1 MIMRR
6 TISILFILFLLLPS
20 CNKNYTPDTSGT
32 ATINNELTLDQ
43 QRQTYI
49 NYGFLFSE
57 GKLVS
62 NIDTPSPDIIIFRD
76 GSTVSFEA
84 NNLKNS
90 FSNYGE
96 YADLTSARD
105 AFNKLTS
112 ASVSQWLPSAVPLK
126 ENQVWLYRSG
136 TDKYAKIRIITI
148 TTEIRGTFEYAEC
161 KFEWVYQPDGTL
173 TFPGK

>member
-1 MIMRR
+1 MVRYS
-6 TISILFILFLLLPS
+6 SILLFITLLLIS
-20 CNKNYTPDTSGT
+20 CNRNDDPDTSGT
-32 ATINNELTLDQ
+32 ATINNELILDQ
-43 QRQTYI
+43 QHQTYI

-76 GSTVSFEA
+76 GSTISLEA

-90 FSNYGE
+90 FSKYGE
-96 YADLTSARD
+96 YTDQTSARD
-105 AFNKLTS
+105 AFDKLTS
-112 ASVSQWLPSAVPLK
+112 ASVSQMLASAVPLK

-136 TDKYAKIRIITI
+136 TDKYAKIRIISI
-148 TTEIRGTFEYAEC
+148 KTEIRETFEYVEC
-161 KFEWVYQPDGTL
+161 QFEWVYQPDGTL